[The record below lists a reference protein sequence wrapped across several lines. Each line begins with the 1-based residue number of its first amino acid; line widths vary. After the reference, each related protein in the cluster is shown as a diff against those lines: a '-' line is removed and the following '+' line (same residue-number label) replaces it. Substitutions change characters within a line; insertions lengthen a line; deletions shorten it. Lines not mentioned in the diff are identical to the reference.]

1 MQRICLIA
9 TQQSCVLRWMITSGT
24 MQNKSGDREM
34 LFSPDLPEDL
44 MQRYCCP
51 ITFCAV
57 MYLSCAT
64 CCMSA
69 IISVSAETGSDWLSQ
84 CICPCLVQILQCCPF
99 FSELLVY
106 ALLTLPLGLYFLL
119 EARCCESCRYFD
131 KLHSKQTSVPVS
143 FNELQAFLPQ
153 VASAKDAAKNIGF
166 PIAVMIAGDDSLI
179 MRHQVQATA
188 DYFGVK
194 PVVLPGLAHDVMLVC
209 SLHSCAY
216 NDLP

>member
-1 MQRICLIA
+1 
-9 TQQSCVLRWMITSGT
+9 

-44 MQRYCCP
+44 MQRCCCP
-51 ITFCAV
+51 ITVCAV
-57 MYLSCAT
+57 MYLSYAT
-64 CCMSA
+64 CCMSV
-69 IISVSAETGSDWLSQ
+69 IISVSAETGSDWLVSVSALAWYRY
-84 CICPCLVQILQCCPF
+84 CSV
-99 FSELLVY
+99 
-106 ALLTLPLGLYFLL
+106 ALLLLNFLRM
-119 EARCCESCRYFD
+119 EARCRGLCRYFD

-209 SLHSCAY
+209 SLHSYAHT
-216 NDLP
+216 DSL